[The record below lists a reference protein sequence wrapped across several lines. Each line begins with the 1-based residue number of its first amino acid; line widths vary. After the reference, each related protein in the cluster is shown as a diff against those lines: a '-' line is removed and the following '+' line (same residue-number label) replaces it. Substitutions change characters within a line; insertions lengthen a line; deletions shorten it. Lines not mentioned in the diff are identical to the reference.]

1 MARKFGVKDG
11 KNRKW
16 YGIERPTKDGFI
28 LAKEKVFLFATNQ
41 TLYIQST

>member
-16 YGIERPTKDGFI
+16 YGIERPTKDGFNLI
-28 LAKEKVFLFATNQ
+28 HV
-41 TLYIQST
+41 TLTEEEMPDGL